1 MQHAATTLGAARRS
15 WDKISPSP
23 EGAAW
28 ENPARQRREAAGGT
42 NRVRLA
48 DGSSF
53 VRRRS
58 RKLSMLETG
67 PTVFHNP
74 AVQPSHRSAR
84 RRAKPPE
91 NLLAQREG
99 IAGLCQS
106 MYQKIQRNPMQTK
119 ILRLT
124 YFFSRI
130 ANTMKPA
137 RDCFEGFYGFER
149 QNFFTNLKPA
159 RTRNTE
165 GFRKFF

>member
-58 RKLSMLETG
+58 RKLSMLET
-67 PTVFHNP
+67 
-74 AVQPSHRSAR
+74 
-84 RRAKPPE
+84 PPFSTTPLF
-91 NLLAQREG
+91 NRH
-99 IAGLCQS
+99 IAAPVVALNH
-106 MYQKIQRNPMQTK
+106 QKISLPSAKELPVFANRCTRKSSATPCKQR
-119 ILRLT
+119 
-124 YFFSRI
+124 F
-130 ANTMKPA
+130 
-137 RDCFEGFYGFER
+137 CG
-149 QNFFTNLKPA
+149 
-159 RTRNTE
+159 
-165 GFRKFF
+165 